1 MQHVN
6 VTPNSARSGSVL
18 NYQWLSCHKLQE
30 FRNLQFRIRLRPMPV
45 LCRKEWIYRH
55 TFWRSDSGVILRS
68 CLSAV
73 TKFWREPWAEA
84 LYIRGYDFFLQI
96 SPFICTRNSAI
107 ADKPRDTFIFKKYR
121 DIQTGVRG
129 HWRSLEMSPF
139 DTAHATSYWCSIVT
153 MAL

>member
-55 TFWRSDSGVILRS
+55 TFWRSDSGVIL
-68 CLSAV
+68 V
-73 TKFWREPWAEA
+73 VWAPLQNSEGNHERKR
-84 LYIRGYDFFLQI
+84 YIYGDMIFF
-96 SPFICTRNSAI
+96 C
-107 ADKPRDTFIFKKYR
+107 KYR
-121 DIQTGVRG
+121 PLSVQETQLSLTNRATRLSSKNTVTFKPELGVTEG
-129 HWRSLEMSPF
+129 HWKC
-139 DTAHATSYWCSIVT
+139 HHSIQRMRLPIDVQ
-153 MAL
+153 